1 MLSRL
6 EIANLALGK
15 LGVSLTITDFA
26 NDISNQAKIVRRHYK
41 VALDELLE
49 KHEWNFA
56 TKYAAL
62 TLVSE
67 NADAPYRYLYSVP
80 ADLLILREIAAE
92 DQFTDLERYEDYKI
106 RWEEEYEATGAL
118 RVRSNQPDA
127 WAKYTV
133 AVGETFNFPSHF
145 GRALAAHLALEIAP
159 SLITNNFPKV
169 KATLATEVENEVSK
183 GIAYDLGRR
192 PRRQESLSPFVL
204 ARQ

>member
-6 EIANLALGK
+6 DIANLALGK
-15 LGVSLTITDFA
+15 LGVSLTISDFN

-67 NADAPYRYLYSVP
+67 DAESPYRYLYSVP
-80 ADLLILREIAAE
+80 SDLLILREIAAK
-92 DQFTDLERYEDYKI
+92 DQFTDLERYEDYKV
-106 RWEEEYEATGAL
+106 RWEEQYEASGAI
-118 RVRSNQPDA
+118 RVRTNQPDA
-127 WAKYTV
+127 WGKYTV
-133 AVGETFNFPSHF
+133 AIVETFNFPSHF
-145 GRALAAHLALEIAP
+145 GRALAAQLALEIAP

-169 KATLATEVENEVSK
+169 KATLASDVENEVSK

-192 PRRQESLSPFVL
+192 PRKLESLSPFVL